1 MFGFLCN
8 EFFKFKE
15 QNTDAELEGFALEI
29 DMQNKTNYNNIRKY
43 LQEDMQKDI
52 VDYDLRDYQFIGD
65 YDSES
70 ETESTQARQAQQV
83 DGEDVPS

>member
-1 MFGFLCN
+1 MRKRLFLCSFNLGLLLRRFGNFMFGFLCN

-43 LQEDMQKDI
+43 L
-52 VDYDLRDYQFIGD
+52 
-65 YDSES
+65 
-70 ETESTQARQAQQV
+70 
-83 DGEDVPS
+83 